1 MRGMRKY
8 VIAVAVLGM
17 LLMASPAFAAEAADA
32 GPLDK
37 LGINLGFMF
46 SQFVHFAMMFTLLTV
61 FLWRPMSNMLD
72 ARAAKIEKG
81 LEDAAKAATALKN
94 AESEAEKVLAQAR
107 ADANKVIEEARGRGD
122 EVAKAIEAEAR
133 VDAEKIRAEARA
145 QMEAERTVELGALR
159 GQVSAISIAVA
170 QRLIGEALDEKRQ
183 KDLINDF
190 FSKVPADAKNISGD
204 VEVISAMPLDEKEQA
219 RVKKEIGNDNAT
231 FRVDPAILGGLILR
245 SGERVVDGSVR
256 RDLGAL
262 AVRMN

>member
-8 VIAVAVLGM
+8 VVAIAVLGM
-17 LLMASPAFAAEAADA
+17 LLMVSPAFAAEAADA

-37 LGINLGFMF
+37 LGINFGFML
-46 SQFVHFAMMFTLLTV
+46 SQFIHFVTIGGLLTL

-81 LEDAAKAATALKN
+81 LEDAAAAANALKN
-94 AESEAEKVLAQAR
+94 AEAEAEKVLAQAR
-107 ADANKVIEEARGRGD
+107 ADANKLIEEARGRGD

-133 VDAEKIRAEARA
+133 AAAEKTRAEARA
-145 QMEAERTVELGALR
+145 QIEAERNVELGALR

-170 QRLIGEALDEKRQ
+170 QRLIGQALDEKRQ

-204 VEVISAMPLDEKEQA
+204 VEVVSAMPLDDKEQA
-219 RVKKEIGNDNAT
+219 RVKKEIGNDNVT
-231 FRVDPAILGGLILR
+231 FRVDPSILGGLIIR
-245 SGERVVDGSVR
+245 SDERVVDGSVR